1 MNKPKIYLDMDGV
14 VADFRA
20 NALRTIGSAPQEPGD
35 LYSDRDWN
43 RLRDNPH
50 LFLHLPLMPRANELV
65 NIARQYRDQLGW
77 ELLFLTAIPH
87 NNDLP
92 WAFHDKA
99 EWARLH
105 FTDIPVHFG
114 PYSSDKHLHCSP
126 GDILVDDRKDNCQEW
141 TAAGGVA
148 FRVERTLDTVIRA
161 LAQDYEFRASSVIH
175 ALDLRRLIVETL

>member
-20 NALRTIGSAPQEPGD
+20 NALRTIGSAPVLPGD
-35 LYSDRDWN
+35 LYSDQDWN

-50 LFLHLPLMPRANELV
+50 LFLDLPLMPRALELV
-65 NIARQYRDQLGW
+65 NIARKYRDQLGW

-126 GDILVDDRKDNCQEW
+126 GDILVDDRQDNCRDW
-141 TAAGGVA
+141 TRAGGLA
-148 FRVERTLDTVIRA
+148 FKVDRTLDSVILA
-161 LAQDYEFRASSVIH
+161 LAQDYESRVEDRVRS
-175 ALDLRRLIVETL
+175 LDLRRLIVETL

>member
-14 VADFRA
+14 VADWRA
-20 NALRTIGSAPQEPGD
+20 NALRVIGREAPPGEMYPD
-35 LYSDRDWN
+35 IEWH
-43 RLRDNPH
+43 RLRENPH
-50 LFLHLPLMPRANELV
+50 LFAQLPVMPRASELV
-65 NIARQYRDQLGW
+65 NIARKYRDQLGW

-126 GDILVDDRKDNCQEW
+126 GDILVDDRGDNCRDW
-141 TAAGGVA
+141 TAAGGLA
-148 FRVERTLDTVIRA
+148 FKVSRTLDSVILE
-161 LAQDYEFRASSVIH
+161 LAADYESRVEKVSTS
-175 ALDLRRLIVETL
+175 LDLRKLLVEIL

>member
-14 VADFRA
+14 VADWRA
-20 NALRTIGSAPQEPGD
+20 NSLRILGKEAAPGEMYPD
-35 LYSDRDWN
+35 ADWH

-50 LFLHLPLMPRANELV
+50 LFLHLPLMPRATELV

-77 ELLFLTAIPH
+77 ELMFLTAIPH

-105 FTDIPVHFG
+105 FTDIAVHFG
-114 PYSSDKHLHCSP
+114 PYSVDKHLHCNP
-126 GDILVDDRKDNCQEW
+126 GDILVDDRLDNCRDW
-141 TAAGGVA
+141 SRAGGLA
-148 FRVERTLDTVIRA
+148 FKVDRTLDSVIEE
-161 LAQDYEFRASSVIH
+161 LARDYESRVENIVHS
-175 ALDLRRLIVETL
+175 LDLRRLIVETL